1 MVVTT
6 LDDRAQHKVVLH
18 IIRTCDPMWINCH
31 SPQQVVAMAIAAI
44 VTSSHGCSLDKCFAS
59 YYIWLLMYWMTIL
72 AIRLYAD
79 CTQLELNYVNAK
91 KMADN

>member
-1 MVVTT
+1 
-6 LDDRAQHKVVLH
+6 
-18 IIRTCDPMWINCH
+18 
-31 SPQQVVAMAIAAI
+31 
-44 VTSSHGCSLDKCFAS
+44 
-59 YYIWLLMYWMTIL
+59 MYWMTIL